1 MYFVFFKLMN
11 RDFEES
17 HDEMVSRSWFIE
29 DISEEEVIGR
39 RRSISSA
46 YSSICEDDSGKR
58 ELVSLMVKMKS
69 NGPRIDP

>member
-29 DISEEEVIGR
+29 NISEEEVIGW
-39 RRSISSA
+39 RRSMSSA
-46 YSSICEDDSGKR
+46 YIVAFVRMTLGKESWCR
-58 ELVSLMVKMKS
+58 
-69 NGPRIDP
+69 

>member
-29 DISEEEVIGR
+29 DISEEKVIGW
-39 RRSISSA
+39 RRSMSSTEFVTRRFPVRRK
-46 YSSICEDDSGKR
+46 SS
-58 ELVSLMVKMKS
+58 
-69 NGPRIDP
+69 GPARLIGQV

>member
-29 DISEEEVIGR
+29 DISEEEVIGWR
-39 RRSISSA
+39 RNMSSA
-46 YSSICEDDSGKR
+46 YSSI
-58 ELVSLMVKMKS
+58 
-69 NGPRIDP
+69 